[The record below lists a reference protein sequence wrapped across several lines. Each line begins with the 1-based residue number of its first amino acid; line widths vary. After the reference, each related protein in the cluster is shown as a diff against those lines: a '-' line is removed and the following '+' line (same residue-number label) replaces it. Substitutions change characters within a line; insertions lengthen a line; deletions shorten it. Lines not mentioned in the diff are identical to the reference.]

1 MTTKERVHPAVV
13 GRTVSIVGIG
23 SYLPERILTNADLE
37 KMVNTTDEWI
47 ITRTGIKERHIAAP
61 DQASSDLGAEAARR
75 ALADAGISPE
85 AVDMIVLGTITPDMG
100 FPNTAC
106 FVQAKIGA
114 KNAFCFDIEAACSG
128 FLYGLE
134 IGRQFISTGS
144 METVLVIAA
153 EKISSILD
161 WEDRNTC
168 VLFGDAAGAVVL
180 QARGAAH
187 GVMAS
192 TLGSD
197 GTLAELLMLPGG
209 GSRSPTTEET
219 VRNRLH
225 YMKMAGRE
233 VFKHAVTNMT
243 RAAKDALQRS
253 GLGIEDIRW
262 IIPHQAN
269 LRIIEAV
276 QRRTGLT
283 DAQVGVTIDRFG
295 NTTSASIPTTLRV
308 AQDEGRL
315 KPGDL
320 VILCSF
326 GAGFTWGAS
335 LLRWTGRGL

>member
-1 MTTKERVHPAVV
+1 
-13 GRTVSIVGIG
+13 
-23 SYLPERILTNADLE
+23 
-37 KMVNTTDEWI
+37 
-47 ITRTGIKERHIAAP
+47 
-61 DQASSDLGAEAARR
+61 
-75 ALADAGISPE
+75 
-85 AVDMIVLGTITPDMG
+85 
-100 FPNTAC
+100 
-106 FVQAKIGA
+106 
-114 KNAFCFDIEAACSG
+114 
-128 FLYGLE
+128 
-134 IGRQFISTGS
+134 
-144 METVLVIAA
+144 METVLVIAS

-209 GSRSPTTEET
+209 GSRHPATEET

-233 VFKHAVTNMT
+233 VFKYAVTNMT

-269 LRIIEAV
+269 LRIIEAIGE
-276 QRRTGLT
+276 RL
-283 DAQVGVTIDRFG
+283 GVTKEKLVINLDRCG
-295 NTTSASIPTTLRV
+295 NTSAATIVV
-308 AQDEGRL
+308 ALDELARQGKL
-315 KPGDL
+315 QKHDK
-320 VILCSF
+320 ILMVAF
-326 GAGFTWGAS
+326 GGGFTWGAS
-335 LLRWTGRGL
+335 VVEWDK